1 MDFQIKYKEA
11 GVIYMGLLFL
21 ALTALVPIGIVSVF
35 IFEVLVLSKKT
46 SSVVKRSRQMQE
58 DNERAAEQK
67 QAQDDEFAAKVDELN
82 NEINKYVRIKC
93 PYCGSEADA
102 LKGKQFTCEHCGFT
116 SANII

>member
-1 MDFQIKYKEA
+1 
-11 GVIYMGLLFL
+11 MGFLFL
-21 ALTALVPIGIVSVF
+21 VLTALVPIGIVFSVI
-35 IFEVLVLSKKT
+35 IFEVLFLSKKA
-46 SSVVKRSRQMQE
+46 SSVAKRSRQMQE

-67 QAQDDEFAAKVDELN
+67 QAQDDEFAEKVDELN